1 MVYHLEE
8 FKGDFNGGR
17 KVRPCR
23 QSSAIWVRWR
33 FNLLYKQFLMRI
45 VICTLIPL
53 FHNVRMRWTAEAEDM
68 REAMSEVAVLGKTR
82 QGHWIQRSGGRE
94 TAMDWWASNGLMT
107 NGRALNNYFSRKH
120 KSEWVMFLNIFT
132 SENNAA
138 CEMKRIH

>member
-1 MVYHLEE
+1 MGEGRWGHADNHPQFECDDDLI
-8 FKGDFNGGR
+8 FSTNKG
-17 KVRPCR
+17 
-23 QSSAIWVRWR
+23 
-33 FNLLYKQFLMRI
+33 LMRI